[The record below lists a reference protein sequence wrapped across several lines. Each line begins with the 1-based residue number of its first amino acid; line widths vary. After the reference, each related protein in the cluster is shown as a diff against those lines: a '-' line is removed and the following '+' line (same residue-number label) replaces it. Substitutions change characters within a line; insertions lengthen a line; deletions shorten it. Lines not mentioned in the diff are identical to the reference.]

1 MKNMSL
7 HDMAVRL
14 AEGGIVD
21 FGGYAIKA
29 KDVGQEI
36 DLCCLCSMDSV
47 CTMDLADLC
56 AEVDSY
62 TRSKHII
69 MFANEQK

>member
-21 FGGYAIKA
+21 FGGYTIKA
-29 KDVGQEI
+29 KDVGQEENP
-36 DLCCLCSMDSV
+36 CYLCSIDSV
-47 CTMDLADLC
+47 CTMDLVDLC
-56 AEVDSY
+56 AEVDGY